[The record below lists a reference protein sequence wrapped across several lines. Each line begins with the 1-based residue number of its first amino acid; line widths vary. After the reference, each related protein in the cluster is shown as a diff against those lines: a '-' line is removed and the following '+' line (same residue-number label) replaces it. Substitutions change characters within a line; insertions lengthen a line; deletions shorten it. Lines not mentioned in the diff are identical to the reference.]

1 MNQRGALPST
11 KREVST
17 GDNGR
22 LNAPA
27 AVRNADAIVQMLR
40 DVAPATGH
48 ALEIASGTGQHIVQL
63 AAALPGLIWQPSD
76 IDPARL
82 ASIAA
87 WADDAP
93 LQNLRSACRLDATK
107 VGWAEKH
114 ANQDVILLI
123 NLLHLISD
131 AATQALIDEIAKA
144 LAPGG
149 IIILYGPFM
158 RSGVLTS
165 AGDQA
170 FHARLREADP
180 DLGYKDDRTVLTK
193 LKAAGLTPLDPV
205 EMPANNLTIM
215 AQKTNL

>member
-1 MNQRGALPST
+1 MNQRCALPPIT
-11 KREVST
+11 RKVST
-17 GDNGR
+17 CDNGL

-87 WADDAP
+87 WANDAP

-107 VGWAEKH
+107 VG
-114 ANQDVILLI
+114 
-123 NLLHLISD
+123 
-131 AATQALIDEIAKA
+131 
-144 LAPGG
+144 
-149 IIILYGPFM
+149 
-158 RSGVLTS
+158 
-165 AGDQA
+165 
-170 FHARLREADP
+170 
-180 DLGYKDDRTVLTK
+180 
-193 LKAAGLTPLDPV
+193 
-205 EMPANNLTIM
+205 
-215 AQKTNL
+215 